1 MEKNITNSGSKQ
13 SSNST
18 AQSSPQTSSSHPAK
32 KRRTAGNKQS
42 ITTTGNGS
50 SSTQDAVKPVIF
62 LEFPIRIKPPPVQP
76 TDLSIFPHRPHLVA
90 ANFDELWKNTTKK
103 NYANYE
109 QLVADAVIATR
120 SDGFRAQIRNLNVN
134 DSSVSSS
141 EFSNSPVSSPS
152 EPTSP
157 VPEEFSPIDSP
168 NQISNTD
175 KPSTREGT
183 PTTFYGNSNLNK
195 SDALLFYTDDHPQNR
210 RGFKYTHCKAVPDM
224 YPALQYTA
232 VEVPPYKARASYFDR
247 CPQLAL
253 SEDALTVS
261 TLHGFSSVRANVFV
275 REGHWYY
282 ETKIISA
289 NTSIDLPVS
298 ASTQTINNGNNS
310 SLGPKISGANNNC
323 GHVRIGLSRREASL
337 YAPVGFDAYG
347 YGLRDTTGE
356 AVHLSRPREFMDEG
370 FKTDDVIGFHIYIPK
385 VEDYI
390 YETRKDIKDLDM
402 INQYCTVSRDRI
414 PIKYKNQLYFEIL
427 DYQPTSEMNN
437 MIYSA
442 SGAKAVDIL
451 EKIPGSYIKVY
462 KNGVPMGKAFENLIS
477 FMPPC
482 SKHGKNKDLPPP
494 IQPTSN
500 TQSSSSSHTSAGSS
514 GVNLSS
520 QGRDPN
526 MSLQG
531 TASSIQRREIFSPDD
546 GQLGYYPTIS
556 VYKGGAAQFN
566 FGPHFD
572 YLPDEIAQKM
582 RFSKCSRYGSIYPV
596 EYLKGSKYNS
606 ESKKSNILSSTNDKL
621 DYNEN
626 NDNADQDEDED
637 YVIRPMCERY
647 EEQIAEDVL
656 YDIIDE
662 VEFSLQLET
671 EAQEAELEKLN
682 NNNNPQTAKPN
693 TNNKQLDINN
703 IAASNTNNDNTN
715 NNDST
720 NVSSVGISVATQ
732 NEKIDI
738 PLRNIEVEPATT
750 PVLDGDSTI
759 NNEQ

>member
-1 MEKNITNSGSKQ
+1 MMEKNITNSGLKK
-13 SSNST
+13 SSNESS
-18 AQSSPQTSSSHPAK
+18 QSPSQNPSFHSAK
-32 KRRTAGNKQS
+32 KRRVAGGK
-42 ITTTGNGS
+42 
-50 SSTQDAVKPVIF
+50 SSTVTTSNGNLSTQEVVKPVVF
-62 LEFPIRIKPPPVQP
+62 LEFPIRIKPPAVQP
-76 TDLSIFPHRPHLVA
+76 TDLSIIPHRPHLVP
-90 ANFDELWKNTTKK
+90 ANFDELWKNPTKK

-109 QLVADAVIATR
+109 QLVADAVAVTR
-120 SDGFRAQIRNLNVN
+120 SDGFRAQIRNSIFN
-134 DSSVSSS
+134 DSSASSS
-141 EFSNSPVSSPS
+141 AFSNSPASSSS

-157 VPEEFSPIDSP
+157 APEEFSPSS
-168 NQISNTD
+168 SND
-175 KPSTREGT
+175 KLSTREGT
-183 PTTFYGNSNLNK
+183 PTTNSSANFNK

-210 RGFKYTHCKAVPDM
+210 RGFKYAHCKAVPDM

-232 VEVPPYKARASYFDR
+232 IEIPPYKARASYFDR

-282 ETKIISA
+282 ETKIVSA
-289 NTSIDLPVS
+289 NSSIDPPVS
-298 ASTQTINNGNNS
+298 SSTQTLKRGGS
-310 SLGPKISGANNNC
+310 SLGLRISSTNNNC

-356 AVHLSRPREFMDEG
+356 TVHLSRPKQFMGEG
-370 FKTDDVIGFHIYIPK
+370 FKTGDVIGFHIYIPK

-390 YETRKDIKDLDM
+390 YEIRKNIEDLDM

-442 SGAKAVDIL
+442 PSAAKAADIL
-451 EKIPGSYIKVY
+451 ERIPGSYIKVY

-494 IQPTSN
+494 VQPVST
-500 TQSSSSSHTSAGSS
+500 TQASLSSHASTGTP
-514 GVNLSS
+514 GVNSSS
-520 QGRDPN
+520 QGRDSN
-526 MSLQG
+526 INLQG
-531 TASSIQRREIFSPDD
+531 SIPSSVQRREIFSPDD

-596 EYLKGSKYNS
+596 EYLKSFKDNNLR
-606 ESKKSNILSSTNDKL
+606 SKKSNLSSSNDKP
-621 DYNEN
+621 DGKQE
-626 NDNADQDEDED
+626 EEEEED
-637 YVIRPMCERY
+637 YIIRPMCERY

-662 VEFSLQLET
+662 VEFSLQSET
-671 EAQEAELEKLN
+671 EAKEAELENIKN
-682 NNNNPQTAKPN
+682 SISQTVQ
-693 TNNKQLDINN
+693 NNKQLNNEDNNTATTNINN
-703 IAASNTNNDNTN
+703 NNAN
-715 NNDST
+715 NNDLKP
-720 NVSSVGISVATQ
+720 VSSAGISATTQ

-738 PLRNIEVEPATT
+738 PLTNINVGPATT
-750 PVLDGDSTI
+750 PVLDH
-759 NNEQ
+759 